1 AAPTGCGTTAP
12 FFYFLESRYGG
23 GKRMCGLAGVA
34 RLGGGSLGDAADD
47 LLRRM
52 TGVIAHRGPDGEAY
66 HRSGPVGLGFVRL
79 SLVDP
84 VGGGQ
89 PLSTEDDELVLIANG
104 EIYNHRELAAG
115 LPRGTRLRTGSD
127 CEVLLHLYRRDGMAF
142 LDSVRGMFSLV
153 LWDRRRGRLVF
164 ARDRFGIKPLFY
176 HRDNE
181 RIVFS
186 SEIKALFQD
195 AACPRRIDWAG
206 ALSDQMMTG
215 AMVFDD
221 GPPRTWYEEIELVP
235 AGCVVTFDLNTGDTR
250 THRYWEFPEFD
261 GSRTGSEDELV
272 RRYGETLANSVEE
285 CGMADVEIG
294 LFLSGG
300 IDSAAVAALSDL
312 KPRTFTALNGSTLE
326 NSDAEYGHR
335 IAGWL
340 GLTNHQVLFDTS
352 STPGVDEWK
361 QFLWQLETP
370 LAGPESYYKYE
381 LYRYVGA
388 HAPEIKAM
396 LLGGGADE
404 FNGGY
409 TVSFAG
415 GGEWPDF
422 VANVNRMGI
431 RGDQHR
437 KPDLGAWWEQS
448 DLPLVRASVLR
459 EAAGGT
465 ARDPY
470 EMLHRWKYRDVQ
482 QYNCWHEDRTAAG
495 NGIEARV
502 PFLDHRL
509 VELIAA
515 VPEQLRPRLVWDKQ
529 ILRRAMA
536 GILPEEAISRPKIP
550 FFYGEGVRH
559 TYRTFTRMLAQDGD
573 RLLDEALS
581 GPGAREH
588 LDADNVRATLR
599 RLEQDPTAGHVEFLL
614 HVVNLGLLEQ
624 LSTDLPATPL
634 ALAAKAPVP
643 LSVPVTDWDT
653 QQQEIEAAVVRR
665 APVDFDAPAEVAD
678 NVLLLHS
685 PDADTVWYVVIDGA
699 VEFVIDETETPEWFG
714 VLRSLDGV
722 SSLAKIVES
731 LGHSRESVEPLIAEA
746 LELGVIRTAVIR

>member
-1 AAPTGCGTTAP
+1 
-12 FFYFLESRYGG
+12 
-23 GKRMCGLAGVA
+23 MCGLAGVA
-34 RLGGGSLGDAADD
+34 RLGGGSLGDGADG

-52 TGVIAHRGPDGEAY
+52 TDVIAHRGPDGVAF

-89 PLSTEDDELVLIANG
+89 PLSTEDGDLVLIANG

-115 LPRGTRLRTGSD
+115 LPRGTSMRTGSD
-127 CEVLLHLYRRDGMAF
+127 CEVLLHLYRRDGLAF

-153 LWDRRRGRLVF
+153 LFDRRRNRLVF

-176 HRDNE
+176 HRDSE
-181 RIVFS
+181 RVIFA
-186 SEIKALFQD
+186 SEMKALFQD
-195 AACPRRIDWAG
+195 PSCPRRIDWIG

-221 GPPRTWYEEIELVP
+221 GPPRTWFEEIELVP
-235 AGCVVTFDLNTGDTR
+235 AASVVTFDLTTGDTH
-250 THRYWEFPEFD
+250 THRYWEFPAFD
-261 GSRTGSEDELV
+261 GTSTGSEDDLV
-272 RRYGETLANSVEE
+272 RSYRETLASAVTD

-300 IDSAAVAALSDL
+300 IDSAAVAALSDV

-326 NSDAEYGHR
+326 NTDAEFGHR
-335 IAGWL
+335 IAGML

-352 STPGVDEWK
+352 STPGVEEWK
-361 QFLWQLETP
+361 QFVWLLETP

-409 TVSFAG
+409 TKSFAG

-422 VANVNRMGI
+422 VANVRRMGI
-431 RGDQHR
+431 RGDQALR
-437 KPDLGAWWEQS
+437 PDLGVWWDQS
-448 DLPLVRASVLR
+448 DLPLVRESVLR
-459 EAAGGT
+459 DAANSS

-509 VELIAA
+509 VEIIAA
-515 VPEQLRPRLVWDKQ
+515 VPDPLRPRLIWDKQ
-529 ILRRAMA
+529 ILRQAMD
-536 GILPEEAISRPKIP
+536 GLLPEEAIARPKIP
-550 FFYGEGVRH
+550 FFYGDGVRH

-573 RLLDEALS
+573 RLLDEALA

-588 LDADNVRATLR
+588 LDTENIRAMLR

-614 HVVNLGLLEQ
+614 HVVNLGLLER
-624 LSTDLPATPL
+624 LAADLPATPH
-634 ALAAKAPVP
+634 ALAPKAPVP
-643 LSVPVTDWDT
+643 VAVPVTDWDE
-653 QQQEIEAAVVRR
+653 QREEIEAATVRR
-665 APVDFDAPAEVAD
+665 PPVDFDAVAELAEDVM
-678 NVLLLHS
+678 LLHS
-685 PDADTVWYVVIDGA
+685 PDATTLWYVVINGT
-699 VEFVIDETETPEWFG
+699 VEFVVDETETPEWLA
-714 VLRSLDGV
+714 VLRGLDGV
-722 SSLAKIVES
+722 RSIGTVVTS
-731 LGHSRESVEPLIAEA
+731 LGHSSESLEPLIGEA
-746 LELGVIRTAVIR
+746 LELGVLTCPAAAR